1 MLSKTKYR
9 IITAIGIIFLVSG
22 MIACKDM
29 FKDPLKD
36 KETGDDITVLLMDR
50 NFITTKLVIR
60 LEDLSSQQV
69 IRNEPIEVRFS
80 GTDAANLITFGGNK
94 QTVFT
99 TSTGFVEVGYD
110 PNVAIN
116 SQNPLEL
123 TVVASGTNYISAPQF
138 VSYTSEGIKDL
149 TIKMYSK
156 STLKSAQIGAFDEP
170 FDLSFNGQLQSPNLH
185 FIADASGSPTG
196 TAWQYRNLYSTK
208 TSGTVLCNNLKDPVA
223 YSDFGVYYFNPTGGT
238 SLMPPSTPVKNAGLQ
253 SGDFA
258 YSAVLRSGVTKC
270 TKGLTIHVARTGG
283 ATGTGVFDYLI
294 TFSNGQTMSGKISCT
309 FPSDNLI
316 EQIYYPTSNSAVKV
330 ELFGDMQYDI
340 SSAVNL
346 SSACDMTANFTATPK
361 SGLKNYKLITRY
373 SCPNSSV
380 GMGLSVIGEFR
391 KKGTTDRWT
400 SFKFIEGIC
409 VLQLVADADYEFRVN
424 IDSDYYTYY
433 LPTNPDKV
441 KTYIQDNTSTD
452 FKFRNLSINSS
463 ASEVSITTDVE
474 FSQVVCDIIQ

>member
-9 IITAIGIIFLVSG
+9 LITAVGIIILVSG
-22 MIACKDM
+22 MMACKDM

-69 IRNEPIEVRFS
+69 VSNEPVEVRFS
-80 GTDAANLITFGGNK
+80 GADAANLITFGGNK

-110 PNVAIN
+110 PNMVIN
-116 SQNPLEL
+116 TQNPLEL
-123 TVVASGTNYISAPQF
+123 TVVASGANYISAPQF

-149 TIKMYSK
+149 TIKMYQK
-156 STLKSAQIGAFDEP
+156 STLKSAKIGSFDEP
-170 FDLSFNGQLQSPNLH
+170 FDLSFNGQIQSPNLI

-196 TAWQYRNLYSTK
+196 TAWEYRNLYSAK
-208 TSGTVLCNNLKDPVA
+208 TSGTILCSNLKDNIA
-223 YSDFGVYYFNPTGGT
+223 YSDFGAYYFNPSGGA
-238 SLMPPSTPVKNAGLQ
+238 SLMPPSTPVKSAGLQ

-258 YSAVLRSGVTKC
+258 YSAVLRSGMTKC
-270 TKGLTIHVARTGG
+270 TNGLAIQVDRAG
-283 ATGTGVFDYLI
+283 AAPGTGVFDYLI
-294 TFSNGQTMSGKISCT
+294 TFSNGKTMSGKISCT
-309 FPSDNLI
+309 FPSNNLI

-340 SSAVNL
+340 SPSVNL
-346 SSACDMTANFTATPK
+346 SSPCGMTASFTATPK
-361 SGLKNYKLITRY
+361 NGLKTYKLITRY

-409 VLQLVADADYEFRVN
+409 VLQLVANADYEFRVN
-424 IDSDYYTYY
+424 IDSDYYTYF

-452 FKFRNLSINSS
+452 FKFRNLTINTTDT
-463 ASEVSITTDVE
+463 EVSITTDVE

>member
-9 IITAIGIIFLVSG
+9 IITAVVIIFLVSG
-22 MIACKDM
+22 MMACKDM

-36 KETGDDITVLLMDR
+36 KETGDDITILLMDR

-60 LEDLSSQQV
+60 LEDLASQQV
-69 IRNEPIEVRFS
+69 ISNEPVEVRFT
-80 GTDAANLITFGGNK
+80 GADAGNLITFGGNK

-116 SQNPLEL
+116 SPNPLEL
-123 TVVASGTNYISAPQF
+123 TVVASSANFISAPQF

-149 TIKMYSK
+149 TIKMYRK
-156 STLKSAQIGAFDEP
+156 STLKSAKIGLFDEP
-170 FDLSFNGQLQSPNLH
+170 FDLSFNGQLQSPNLL

-196 TAWQYRNLYSTK
+196 TAWEYRNLYSAK
-208 TSGTVLCNNLKDPVA
+208 TSGTILSSNLKDNII
-223 YSDFGVYYFNPTGGT
+223 YSDFGAYYFNPSGGA
-238 SLMPPSTPVKNAGLQ
+238 SVMPPSTPVKSAGLQ
-253 SGDFA
+253 AGDYI
-258 YSAVLRSGVTKC
+258 YSAVLRSGMTKC
-270 TKGLTIHVARTGG
+270 TKGLTIHVARANG

-294 TFSNGQTMSGKISCT
+294 TFSNGKTMSGKISCT

-316 EQIYYPTSNSAVKV
+316 EQVYYPTSNSAVKV

-340 SSAVNL
+340 SPAVNL
-346 SSACDMTANFTATPK
+346 SSPCDVTANFTATPK
-361 SGLKNYKLITRY
+361 SGLKTYKLITRY

-391 KKGTTDRWT
+391 KKGTTDKWT

-452 FKFRNLSINSS
+452 FKFRNLTIITTDN
-463 ASEVSITTDVE
+463 EVSITTDVE